1 MTGITGMGDTFDLP
15 NFHGPL
21 FGLSPEDTP
30 LLSAIGG
37 LTGGEHV
44 LAKKFEWQ
52 GYDLRTPAQNVALEG
67 ATAPTAQARVRQ
79 NFGNVCQ
86 IVHSKVSTSYTKQAA
101 VGHFA
106 STAAPI
112 LGENPVTDEHDWQL
126 TQEIK
131 QIARDVNWT
140 LINGQFDEP
149 ADNTAPRKT
158 RGLMQAISAANTV
171 DKGTNVATA
180 ASSATDTITP
190 AAAHSLSVNDVV
202 FFTKTGAATNITTG
216 RPYWVQSVSTTVSF
230 KVAAT
235 EGGAALTLGT
245 STANI
250 DYHSVGTTA
259 ADVDDINEFTQLV
272 YDGGGL
278 TEGLGTFLVNSSQK
292 LAITS
297 AYANAYGKGVL
308 VTKESNVGGVAVERL
323 TTDFGTLNI
332 MLDRAMPQD
341 AIVLTSLN
349 ELKPKFLLIPGKGSF
364 FEEELAKTGASFDSQ
379 LYGEI
384 GLEYGSPITH
394 GVIRGLPFRGQ

>member
-1 MTGITGMGDTFDLP
+1 MAGITGMGDTFDLP

-44 LAKKFEWQ
+44 LAKEFEWQ
-52 GYDLRTPAQNVALEG
+52 GYDLREPAQNVALEG

-79 NFGNVCQ
+79 NFGNVVQ
-86 IVHSKVSTSYTKQAA
+86 VVHSKVSTSYTKQAA

-112 LGENPVTDEHDWQL
+112 NGENPVTDEHDWQL

-140 LINGQFDEP
+140 FINGQYAKP
-149 ADNTAPRKT
+149 ADNNSPRKT

-171 DKGTNVATA
+171 DKGTNVATG
-180 ASSATDTITP
+180 ASSAT
-190 AAAHSLSVNDVV
+190 
-202 FFTKTGAATNITTG
+202 
-216 RPYWVQSVSTTVSF
+216 
-230 KVAAT
+230 T
-235 EGGAALTLGT
+235 EGGTALTLGT

-259 ADVDDINEFTQLV
+259 ADVDDINEFAQLV

-278 TEGLGTFLVNSSQK
+278 DEGLGTFLVNSSQK

-308 VTKESNVGGVAVERL
+308 VTKDSNVAGVAVTQL
-323 TTDFGTLNI
+323 DTDFGRLNI
-332 MLDRAMPQD
+332 MLDRAVPQD
-341 AIVLTSLN
+341 AIILTSLN
-349 ELKPKFLLIPGKGSF
+349 QLKPKFLLIPGKGSF
-364 FEEELAKTGASFDSQ
+364 FEEPLAKTGASFDSQ

-384 GLEYGSPITH
+384 GFEYGSPITH

>member
-1 MTGITGMGDTFDLP
+1 MSGITGMGDTFDLP

-52 GYDLRTPAQNVALEG
+52 GYDLREPSQRAALEG
-67 ATAPTAQARVRQ
+67 ATAPTAEGRVRQ
-79 NFGNVCQ
+79 NFGNVVQ
-86 IVHSKVSTSYTKQAA
+86 VVHSKVSTSYTKQAA

-106 STAAPI
+106 ASAAPI

-140 LINGQFDEP
+140 FINGQYAEP
-149 ADNTAPRKT
+149 ADNSAPRKT

-171 DKGTNVATA
+171 DKGSNVATG
-180 ASSATDTITP
+180 ASSATTVITP
-190 AAAHSLSVNDVV
+190 AAAHSLAVNDVV
-202 FFTKTGAATNITTG
+202 FFTKTGDATNITTG
-216 RPYWVQSVSTTVSF
+216 RPYWVKTVSTTVSF
-230 KVAAT
+230 TVAAT
-235 EGGAALTLGT
+235 EGGTALTLGT

-259 ADVDDINEFTQLV
+259 PTVNDINEFAQLV

-292 LAITS
+292 LAITK
-297 AYANAYGKGVL
+297 AYADAYGKAVL

-323 TTDFGTLNI
+323 VTDFGILNI

-341 AIVLTSLN
+341 AIGLTSLN

-364 FEEELAKTGASFDSQ
+364 FEEELAKTGASFDTQ

-394 GVIRGLPFRGQ
+394 GVMRGLPFRGQ